1 MTRNHRQIQQR
12 LQLERQILSAQIQA
26 WMARGGNNPVSAVDI
41 QIRSRQQVKLDTIE
55 RALSRLEKGT
65 FGVCQSCGE
74 AIDGERLDS
83 LPYAE
88 QCIECQRKLERK
100 TIRPY
105 AYSTHAYHT
114 RSN

>member
-1 MTRNHRQIQQR
+1 MTRNHKQIQQR
-12 LQLERQILSAQIQA
+12 LQLERQILSAQIQG
-26 WMARGGNNPVSAVDI
+26 WMAQGVTGSSSLVDA
-41 QIRSRQQVKLDTIE
+41 QIHGKQQVKLDTID
-55 RALSRLEKGT
+55 RALIRLEKGT

-74 AIDGERLDS
+74 AIDSERLNA

-105 AYSTHAYHT
+105 AYTTHTYRTH
-114 RSN
+114 